1 MAISPRLTTRKLDDF
16 FSPSP
21 NSQALV
27 IGAAGVDIVGRLHDK
42 LRLGSSNPS
51 QIRSAF
57 GGVARNVAENLA
69 RLGQPVQ
76 LITAVG
82 KDSVGD
88 QLLSQVSQA
97 GVDVNNA
104 LRTDEYPSG
113 LYLAAVDTRGE
124 LKLALDDMRAIT
136 QITPEY
142 LDQHISL
149 FKNASL
155 LFVDANLS
163 RKTLSRA
170 ILLAQRA
177 GIPVCADPT
186 SVVLS
191 RRLSSH
197 LHRINLITPNSA
209 EASELCDWHI
219 DPGNKHQT
227 LDAAKCLVAQGVK
240 IVIMTLA
247 EFGVCYATSQT
258 SGNLPAIRT
267 EIVDPT
273 GGGDALTAA
282 VLFGLLNDIPLDDAV
297 RLGVSAATLT
307 LRYPGAVV
315 PDLTLE
321 KLYDQLVI

>member
-1 MAISPRLTTRKLDDF
+1 VDDI

-21 NSQALV
+21 ENPALV
-27 IGAAGVDIVGRLHDK
+27 IGASGLDIVGRLRDELH
-42 LRLGSSNPS
+42 LGSSNPS

-76 LITAVG
+76 FITAVG
-82 KDSVGD
+82 QDAVGD
-88 QLLSQVSQA
+88 QLLAQARQA
-97 GVDVNNA
+97 GVDVTNA
-104 LRTDEYPSG
+104 LITEEYPSG
-113 LYLAAVDTRGE
+113 LYLAVVDTRGE
-124 LKLALDDMRAIT
+124 LKLALDDMRVISAIT
-136 QITPEY
+136 PDF
-142 LDQHISL
+142 LDQHNSL

-163 RKTLSRA
+163 RKTLARA
-170 ILLAQRA
+170 ISLAQRL
-177 GIPVCADPT
+177 GVPICADPT

-191 RRLSSH
+191 RRLAPH
-197 LHRINLITPNSA
+197 LQKLTLITPNSS
-209 EASELCDWHI
+209 EASELCGWPV
-219 DPGNKHQT
+219 DPRNKNQT
-227 LDAAKCLVAQGVK
+227 LEAAKCLVSKGVK
-240 IVIMTLA
+240 VAIMTLA
-247 EFGVCYATSQT
+247 EFGVGYATSQT
-258 SGNLPAIRT
+258 SGSLPAIRT

-282 VLFGLLNDIPLDDAV
+282 VLFGLLNDIPLDDAI

-307 LRYPGAVV
+307 LQYPGAVV

>member
-1 MAISPRLTTRKLDDF
+1 L
-16 FSPSP
+16 
-21 NSQALV
+21 
-27 IGAAGVDIVGRLHDK
+27 DIVGRLRAE
-42 LRLGSSNPS
+42 LQLGSSNPS
-51 QIRSAF
+51 QIRSTF

-69 RLGQPVQ
+69 LLGHPVQ

-82 KDSVGD
+82 QDAVGD
-88 QLLSQVSQA
+88 QLLAQASQA
-97 GVDVNNA
+97 GVDVTNA
-104 LRTDEYPSG
+104 LRTEEYPSG
-113 LYLAAVDTRGE
+113 LYLAVVDTRGE
-124 LKLALDDMRAIT
+124 LKLALDDMRAT
-136 QITPEY
+136 SAITPDY
-142 LDQHISL
+142 LDQHSSL

-177 GIPVCADPT
+177 GVPICADPT

-191 RRLSSH
+191 RRLASH
-197 LHRINLITPNSA
+197 LHKLSLITPNSS
-209 EASELCDWHI
+209 EASELCGRPV
-219 DPGNKHQT
+219 DPRKNDQT
-227 LDAAKCLVAQGVK
+227 LEAAKCLVAQGVK
-240 IVIMTLA
+240 IAILTLA
-247 EFGVCYATSQT
+247 EYGVGYATSQT
-258 SGNLPAIRT
+258 SGRLPAIRT

-282 VLFGLLNDIPLDDAV
+282 VLFGLLNDIPLDDAI

-307 LRYPGAVV
+307 LQYPGAVV